1 MDIRA
6 SLAALCGSDGPS
18 GREDQVA
25 EVALSLLRPLVDE
38 GYRDKFGNV
47 IGGAA
52 RKMPNGW
59 CWMPTWMR
67 WAW

>member
-25 EVALSLLRPLVDE
+25 EVALSLLRP
-38 GYRDKFGNV
+38 
-47 IGGAA
+47 
-52 RKMPNGW
+52 W
-59 CWMPTWMR
+59 WMKGTGTSLAM
-67 WAW
+67 